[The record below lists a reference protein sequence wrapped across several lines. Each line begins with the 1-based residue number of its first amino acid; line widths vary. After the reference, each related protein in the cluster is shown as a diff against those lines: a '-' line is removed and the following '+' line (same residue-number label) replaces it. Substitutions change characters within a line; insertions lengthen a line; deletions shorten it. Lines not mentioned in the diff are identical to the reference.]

1 MTDVNNNKNGV
12 RRLNKLVETT
22 FDLNT
27 DIPMETR
34 FASLDANEIDDL
46 AKLKHEK
53 NTVRQTK
60 WAVKLFKGNNL
71 FIIFLLIKHRFI
83 FCFVY

>member
-1 MTDVNNNKNGV
+1 
-12 RRLNKLVETT
+12 
-22 FDLNT
+22 
-27 DIPMETR
+27 METR

-60 WAVKLFKGNNL
+60 WAVKLFKGKNYFHQN
-71 FIIFLLIKHRFI
+71 IKLSIAKTSF
-83 FCFVY
+83 